1 MNRPNIRITASLAAS
16 LLLPAYAAWTQPSP
30 HWNQQSPSAA
40 PGATSQ
46 SPSSV
51 QPSPSVA
58 AKQQA
63 SSSSQSSTQQAPPT
77 ASQQA
82 PQQSGQTFKREV
94 NLVDVLFTVL
104 NRRNKLV
111 PDLEQGDFKV
121 FDEGKP
127 QEIRYFS
134 KQSDLPLRIGM
145 LLDTSNSIRE
155 RIKFEQDASVSFLF
169 SVLRRNKDEA
179 SVMTFDD
186 EPQIIQAFT
195 SDTGALRDQ
204 IMGTR
209 AGGGTAIYDAIY
221 EACSKQLNHPPR
233 PPGDLPDVVRRVMIL
248 ISDGED
254 NLSLHTRSEA
264 IELAQRTSVVIYTIS
279 TSTQWVAL
287 EETNPEKTSNRK
299 FHLTDGDK
307 ILQDLAEQTGGR
319 AFFPYHVDD
328 LDQSFQDIGDELRNQ
343 YSIAYQPLNY
353 VLDGRYHKI
362 RVEVP
367 DHKGYQ
373 VRARRGYYARP
384 NQGNNAAG
392 DSNSSGAQ
400 GTPRGTQQGSPER
413 TSKP

>member
-1 MNRPNIRITASLAAS
+1 MNSRNTPIAALAAAV
-16 LLLPAYAAWTQPSP
+16 LLLPASTIRA
-30 HWNQQSPSAA
+30 
-40 PGATSQ
+40 
-46 SPSSV
+46 
-51 QPSPSVA
+51 
-58 AKQQA
+58 QQA
-63 SSSSQSSTQQAPPT
+63 PASSKQQQAPP
-77 ASQQA
+77 SNPPPPPGQQGN
-82 PQQSGQTFKREV
+82 PQTGQTFVKEV

-111 PDLEQGDFKV
+111 PDLEESDFKI

-134 KQSDLPLRIGM
+134 KQTDLPLRIGM

-169 SVLRRNKDEA
+169 SVLRHNKDQA
-179 SVMTFDD
+179 FVMTFDD
-186 EPQIIQAFT
+186 EPQILQPFT
-195 SDTGALRDQ
+195 SDAGALRDQ

-209 AGGGTAIYDAIY
+209 AGGGTAIYDAVY
-221 EACSKQLNHPPR
+221 QACSTQLNHPPR
-233 PPGDLPDVVRRVMIL
+233 PEGDQPDVVRRVMIL

-254 NLSLHTRSEA
+254 NLSTHTRAEA

-279 TSTQWVAL
+279 TSTQWVSL
-287 EETNPEKTSNRK
+287 EETDPNKTSDRK
-299 FHLTDGDK
+299 YHLTEGDK
-307 ILQDLAEQTGGR
+307 ILQDLAEETGGR

-343 YSIAYQPLNY
+343 YSIAYQPANY

-373 VRARRGYYARP
+373 VRARRGYYARA
-384 NQGNNAAG
+384 NRGANAPAEPG
-392 DSNSSGAQ
+392 SAP
-400 GTPRGTQQGSPER
+400 GTPQRNVRP
-413 TSKP
+413 